1 LRHLELR
8 VPPPVVAALCAAL
21 MWFAGRLTHALD
33 YDFPGRFPLIV
44 ALVMAGL
51 LVGGVALSLF
61 TRARTTVN
69 PLKPRES
76 SVLVTRGIY
85 RWTRNPMYLGMLI
98 VLLAWALFVA
108 NWAAFLV
115 LPLFIVFLNRF
126 QIAPEERV
134 LRERFGAQ
142 FDDYCGRV
150 RRWL

>member
-1 LRHLELR
+1 
-8 VPPPVVAALCAAL
+8 
-21 MWFAGRLTHALD
+21 
-33 YDFPGRFPLIV
+33 
-44 ALVMAGL
+44 
-51 LVGGVALSLF
+51 
-61 TRARTTVN
+61 
-69 PLKPRES
+69 
-76 SVLVTRGIY
+76 
-85 RWTRNPMYLGMLI
+85 MYLGMLI